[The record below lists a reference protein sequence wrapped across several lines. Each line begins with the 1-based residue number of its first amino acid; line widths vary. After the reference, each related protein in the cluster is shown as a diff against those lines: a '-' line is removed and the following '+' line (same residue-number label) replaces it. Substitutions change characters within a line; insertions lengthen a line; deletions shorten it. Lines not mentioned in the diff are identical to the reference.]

1 MILIEILYSL
11 VMSVAV
17 GAGLGAWFPINSVAG
32 RIMAGSVSAPLLL
45 LGINIATDIPLSY
58 IAPLVYGAS
67 LIGLIKFYRS
77 IQDGEMLRVLIN
89 PIFVLP
95 LIYMLLLATINP
107 VGYQSFEW
115 DEFASWLYWSKE
127 LYLADGL
134 NAGELAWQKLG
145 YPQAWPTALAFP
157 QLLFGQFEPMRS
169 LAVGV
174 VWHAAVLGTAYEI
187 IVTYLQRKR
196 WASSGIITLT
206 GYSIIFLLLA
216 AEALRKLV
224 PQDFLIELPQI
235 FLLSSVFGLFCLAG
249 LGTEKLRGLSF
260 TAGIL
265 LAAGMMVKISVIAAA
280 PAAAAMVIYLS
291 LAQNSG
297 ASDSG
302 RCVNLALNLIH
313 FLIPVA
319 LVQVVWTAYAGEFQ
333 SGLST
338 LSITFDYSEDH
349 VALLARLGEAAWA
362 YIGSWKMP
370 LTMMSGIGLAYAA
383 GKKEF
388 RPIVIGLLVYFVF
401 YSAGLFQLYAFRF
414 GPVEV
419 AELQSHQRY
428 LRVPLRLMH
437 ILGVIFL
444 LILAVTGPRFE
455 FKHYISERGFV
466 SAAVL
471 AVILVSGYQL
481 FVIRQSLVDVRDR
494 YSLSQ
499 ERLGVITEL
508 QSDRKALDPILT
520 KFGNSKPLIAL
531 IAQGDDG
538 YSLRV
543 VRFLALSNR
552 KGEDRIKY
560 RILNGFTWSEHPG
573 DKKRKP
579 ITALK
584 LTDILRTADIIWGH
598 RRDAWID
605 GMLANF
611 TVGCQ
616 KNVSWRFLVKQR
628 ANDKYIC
635 IP

>member
-1 MILIEILYSL
+1 M
-11 VMSVAV
+11 VTSVAI

-32 RIMAGSVSAPLLL
+32 RVMAGSVLVPLLL

-58 IAPLVYGAS
+58 ITLLVYGVS
-67 LIGLIKFYRS
+67 LVGLIKFFRS
-77 IQDGEMLRVLIN
+77 VQVGEMLRVLIN

-95 LIYMLLLATINP
+95 LIFLIFLSTINHI
-107 VGYQSFEW
+107 GYQSFEW

-134 NAGELAWQKLG
+134 NAGELAWQQLG
-145 YPQAWPTALAFP
+145 YPQAWPIALALP

-174 VWHAAVLGTAYEI
+174 VWHAAVLGIAYEI
-187 IVTYLQRKR
+187 IVVYMQRNR
-196 WASSGIITLT
+196 WASPGIITLT

-235 FLLSSVFGLFCLAG
+235 FLLSSVFGLFCLTG
-249 LGTEKLRGLSF
+249 LGAEKLRGLSF
-260 TAGIL
+260 TAGVL
-265 LAAGMMVKISVIAAA
+265 LAAGMMVKVSVIAAV
-280 PAAAAMVIYLS
+280 PAATVIVIYLS
-291 LAQNSG
+291 LAQSSG
-297 ASDSG
+297 ASSG
-302 RCVNLALNLIH
+302 GRYSNLALNLVL
-313 FLIPVA
+313 FSIPVA
-319 LVQVVWTAYAGEFQ
+319 LVQVVWAAYAGEFQ

-338 LSITFDYSEDH
+338 LSISFDYSEDH

-370 LTMMSGIGLAYAA
+370 LTLMSGIGLAYAA
-383 GKKEF
+383 GEKEF

-401 YSAGLFQLYAFRF
+401 YSAGLFQLYAIRF

-428 LRVPLRLMH
+428 LRVPLRIMH

-444 LILAVTGPRFE
+444 LILVVTGSIFE
-455 FKHYISERGFV
+455 FKHYLSARGFV
-466 SAAVL
+466 SVAVL
-471 AVILVSGYQL
+471 AVILVGGYQL
-481 FVIRQSLVDVRDR
+481 YVVRQSLMDVRDR

-499 ERLGVITEL
+499 ERLGVIKEL
-508 QSDRKALDPILT
+508 QSDRKALEPFLT
-520 KFGNSKPLIAL
+520 NFGNSKPLIAL

-560 RILNGFTWSEHPG
+560 RVLNGFTWSEHSG
-573 DKKRKP
+573 DKKRQP

-584 LTDILRTADIIWGH
+584 LTEILRAADIIWGH

-605 GMLANF
+605 GIFKNF

-616 KNVSWRFLVKQR
+616 KNISWRFLVKQR
-628 ANDKYIC
+628 ANNKYIC